1 MFSTE
6 PGAGP
11 WTHFPQVLL
20 GSSPGKGEAGGLQGC
35 RTFREGNLPV
45 AGAHFHPD
53 PFLGCTQRRGT
64 VVGVVPPSWL

>member
-11 WTHFPQVLL
+11 WTRFPQVLLL
-20 GSSPGKGEAGGLQGC
+20 GSSPGMGDSRAG
-35 RTFREGNLPV
+35 TFRPGNLPV

-53 PFLGCTQRRGT
+53 SFVGCTATGAGA
-64 VVGVVPPSWL
+64 GVAL